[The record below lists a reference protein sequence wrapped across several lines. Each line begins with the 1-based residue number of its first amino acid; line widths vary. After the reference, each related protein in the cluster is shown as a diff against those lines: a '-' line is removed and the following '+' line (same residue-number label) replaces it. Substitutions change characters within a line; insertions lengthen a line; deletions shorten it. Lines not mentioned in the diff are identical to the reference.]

1 MADTLHLQL
10 SSTGGNLLAGKTTEG
25 AVLLSED
32 AQAAPTSCVLKGMFF
47 PLQLM
52 V

>member
-1 MADTLHLQL
+1 MADALHLQL
-10 SSTGGNLLAGKTTEG
+10 SSTGGNLLAGKATEG